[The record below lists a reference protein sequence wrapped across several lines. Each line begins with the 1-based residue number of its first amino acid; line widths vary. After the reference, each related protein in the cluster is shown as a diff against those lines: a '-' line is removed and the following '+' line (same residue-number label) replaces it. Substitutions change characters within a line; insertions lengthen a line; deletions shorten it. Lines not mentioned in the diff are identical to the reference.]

1 MKGGFFFMKNAV
13 RNIFAVALILAG
25 IIFMS
30 VSSQAATL
38 RVTNDG
44 ITISKNQEENYILT
58 LESSR
63 SKVEFRSYQEHIS
76 WDELLTGSSIRK
88 GDPIQ
93 ISLKAD
99 GQNITRNVVAGNQ
112 DGVDGTSSRK
122 TVQPR
127 TSGTTSSSSTS
138 SAGWSKTGQNYW
150 TYHNPDG
157 SLVYGWAKYQG
168 QWYYL
173 DPNYGGQMAYGG
185 WLQIGG
191 KWYCFAQSG
200 YMYANTWIKFYYS
213 GKPYYY
219 YLKADGSMAH
229 DEWIGEF
236 YVNNRGE
243 WIGDPQ
249 K

>member
-1 MKGGFFFMKNAV
+1 MKAV
-13 RNIFAVALILAG
+13 RSLIIVALFLAG
-25 IIFMS
+25 IIVMPL
-30 VSSQAATL
+30 SSQAAAMQITA
-38 RVTNDG
+38 DG
-44 ITISKNQEENYILT
+44 ITISKDQKENYVLT
-58 LESSR
+58 LEAQR
-63 SKVEFRSYQEHIS
+63 ARLEVKSYQNEIS
-76 WDELLTGSSIRK
+76 WDELLAGSGIRK
-88 GDPIQ
+88 GDPVQ

-99 GQNITRNVVAGNQ
+99 GQTITKSTVAGNQ

-127 TSGTTSSSSTS
+127 ASNSSSSSSTS
-138 SAGWSKTGQNYW
+138 SAGWSKTGENYW

-157 SLVYGWAKYQG
+157 SLVYGWSKYKG

>member
-1 MKGGFFFMKNAV
+1 MKAV
-13 RNIFAVALILAG
+13 RSLIIVALFLAG
-25 IIFMS
+25 IIVMPL
-30 VSSQAATL
+30 SSQAAAMQITA
-38 RVTNDG
+38 DG
-44 ITISKNQEENYILT
+44 ITISKDQKENYVLT
-58 LESSR
+58 LEAQR
-63 SKVEFRSYQEHIS
+63 ARLEVKSYQNEIS
-76 WDELLTGSSIRK
+76 WDELLAGSGIRK
-88 GDPIQ
+88 GDPVQ

-99 GQNITRNVVAGNQ
+99 GQTITKSTVAGNQ

-127 TSGTTSSSSTS
+127 TSSSSSS
-138 SAGWSKTGQNYW
+138 SSSGWSKTGENYW
-150 TYHNPDG
+150 TYHRPDG
-157 SLVYGWAKYQG
+157 SLVYGWAKDKG

-200 YMYANTWIKFYYS
+200 FMYANTWIRFYNS

-219 YLKADGSMAH
+219 YLKSDGSMAH
-229 DEWIGEF
+229 DEWVGEF

-249 K
+249 QK

>member
-1 MKGGFFFMKNAV
+1 MKNAV

-30 VSSQAATL
+30 VSSQAATIQ
-38 RVTNDG
+38 VNSDG
-44 ITISKNQEENYILT
+44 ITITKNQEENYVLI
-58 LESSR
+58 LESKK
-63 SKVEFRSYQEHIS
+63 SKVELRSYQEQIS

-88 GDPIQ
+88 GDSVKIT
-93 ISLKAD
+93 LKAD
-99 GQNITRNVVAGNQ
+99 GQVITKDVVAGNQ
-112 DGVDGTSSRK
+112 DGISGTNSRK
-122 TVQPR
+122 TVQLR
-127 TSGTTSSSSTS
+127 TSSSSSTTSSSSTS
-138 SAGWSKTGQNYW
+138 SAGWSKTGENYW

-157 SLVYGWAKYQG
+157 SLVYGWAQYKG

-173 DPNYGGQMAYGG
+173 DPNYGGQMAYNG

-191 KWYCFAQSG
+191 KWYCFAPSG
-200 YMYANTWIKFYYS
+200 YMYANTWIRFKS
-213 GKPYYY
+213 GGKYYYY

-229 DEWIGEF
+229 DEWVGEF
-236 YVNNRGE
+236 YVNGRGE

>member
-1 MKGGFFFMKNAV
+1 MKNAV

-30 VSSQAATL
+30 VSSQAATIQ
-38 RVTNDG
+38 VNSDG
-44 ITISKNQEENYILT
+44 ITITKNQEENYVLI
-58 LESSR
+58 LESKK
-63 SKVEFRSYQEHIS
+63 SKVELRSYQEQIS

-88 GDPIQ
+88 GDSVKIT
-93 ISLKAD
+93 LKAD
-99 GQNITRNVVAGNQ
+99 GQVITKDVVAGNQ
-112 DGVDGTSSRK
+112 DGISGTTSRK

-127 TSGTTSSSSTS
+127 TSSSSSS
-138 SAGWSKTGQNYW
+138 SSSGWSKTGENYW
-150 TYHNPDG
+150 TYHRPDG
-157 SLVYGWAKYQG
+157 SLVYGWAKYKG

-173 DPNYGGQMAYGG
+173 DPNFGGQMAYGG

-191 KWYCFAQSG
+191 KWYCFAPSG
-200 YMYANTWIKFYYS
+200 YMYSNTWIRFQYG

-219 YLKADGSMAH
+219 YLQSDGSMAQ
-229 DEWIGEF
+229 DTWIGEF

>member
-1 MKGGFFFMKNAV
+1 MKAV
-13 RNIFAVALILAG
+13 RSLILFALILAG
-25 IIFMS
+25 IILMP
-30 VSSQAATL
+30 VESQAATIQ
-38 RVTNDG
+38 VTREG
-44 ITISKNQEENYILT
+44 IEITKNQEENYVLT

-63 SKVEFRSYQEHIS
+63 AKLEVKSYQEQLS
-76 WDELLTGSSIRK
+76 WDELLAGSGIKK
-88 GDPIQ
+88 GDPVK

-99 GQNITRNVVAGNQ
+99 GQTITKSVTAGYSEDSSNN
-112 DGVDGTSSRK
+112 SSRK

-127 TSGTTSSSSTS
+127 TSSSSSSTS
-138 SAGWSKTGQNYW
+138 SSSSGWSKTGENYW

-157 SLVYGWAKYQG
+157 SLVYGWTMYKG
-168 QWYYL
+168 SWYYL
-173 DPNYGGQMAYGG
+173 DPNYGGQMAYNG

-191 KWYCFAQSG
+191 KWYCFAPSG
-200 YMYANTWIKFYYS
+200 YMYSNTWIRFQYG
-213 GKPYYY
+213 GKYYYY
-219 YLKADGSMAH
+219 YLKSDGSMAH

>member
-1 MKGGFFFMKNAV
+1 MKNAV

-88 GDPIQ
+88 GDPVQ

-127 TSGTTSSSSTS
+127 TSGTTSSSSSSSTS

-200 YMYANTWIKFYYS
+200 FMYANTWIRFYNS

-219 YLKADGSMAH
+219 YLKSDGSMAH
-229 DEWIGEF
+229 DEWVGEF

-249 K
+249 QK

>member
-1 MKGGFFFMKNAV
+1 MKDTV
-13 RNIFAVALILAG
+13 RSLIVAMMLLTG
-25 IIFMS
+25 IILMPMS
-30 VSSQAATL
+30 SKAATMQVSS
-38 RVTNDG
+38 NG
-44 ITISKNQEENYILT
+44 ITITKEQEENYVLT
-58 LESSR
+58 IESQRAKLE
-63 SKVEFRSYQEHIS
+63 VRSYQNNLT
-76 WDELLTGSSIRK
+76 WDELLQGSGIRK
-88 GDPIQ
+88 GDPVQ

-99 GQNITRNVVAGNQ
+99 GKNITKNTVAGNQ
-112 DGVDGTSSRK
+112 DGVDYTSSRK

-127 TSGTTSSSSTS
+127 TSGTTSTSSSS
-138 SAGWSKTGQNYW
+138 SGWSKTGENYW

-157 SLVYGWAKYQG
+157 SLVYGWSKYKG

-249 K
+249 QK

>member
-1 MKGGFFFMKNAV
+1 MKNAV

-88 GDPIQ
+88 GDPVQ

-127 TSGTTSSSSTS
+127 TSGTTSSSSSSSTS

-173 DPNYGGQMAYGG
+173 DPNYGGQMAYNG
-185 WLQIGG
+185 WLQIDG
-191 KWYCFAQSG
+191 KWYCFAPSG
-200 YMYANTWIKFYYS
+200 FMYANTWIRFKS
-213 GKPYYY
+213 GGKYYYY
-219 YLKADGSMAH
+219 YLQSDGSMAQ
-229 DEWIGEF
+229 DTWIGEF
-236 YVNNRGE
+236 YVNSRGE
-243 WIGDPQ
+243 WIGDP
-249 K
+249 KK

>member
-1 MKGGFFFMKNAV
+1 MKNAV
-13 RNIFAVALILAG
+13 RTLVAVAMLLAG
-25 IIFMS
+25 IIVMPLA
-30 VSSQAATL
+30 SQAATIN
-38 RVTNDG
+38 VSSNG
-44 ITISKNQEENYILT
+44 IAITKSQQENYVLT
-58 LESSR
+58 LESKK
-63 SKVEFRSYQEHIS
+63 SKVELKSYQEELT
-76 WDELLTGSSIRK
+76 WDELLAGSGIRK
-88 GDPIQ
+88 GDSIK
-93 ISLKAD
+93 ITLKAD
-99 GQNITRNVVAGNQ
+99 GQVITKDVVAGNQ
-112 DGVDGTSSRK
+112 DGISGTSSRK

-127 TSGTTSSSSTS
+127 TSNSSSSS
-138 SAGWSKTGQNYW
+138 SSSSSGWSKTGENYW

-157 SLVYGWAKYQG
+157 SLVYGWAQYKS

-200 YMYANTWIKFYYS
+200 FMYANTWIRFYYG

-219 YLKADGSMAH
+219 YLQQDGSMAQNT
-229 DEWIGEF
+229 WIGEF